1 MSGIDVAGRLE
12 GKVAIIC
19 GAGQTPG
26 TTVGNGKACALVFA
40 RAGASVVCVDRDL
53 DRADA
58 TVAAIRE
65 EGGDALALAA
75 NVAKAD
81 EAEKIARVTL
91 ETYGRIDGLVNNVGI
106 GGGGDGP
113 AKHLTEEAFDRIL
126 SVNFK
131 AAWLVTKAC
140 LPIMESQG
148 AGAIVNI
155 SSLASIAGHHMLAYE
170 TSKAA
175 MNRMTQSVALSGAK
189 KGVRCNAILPGL
201 MDTPMAIEG
210 ISQRR
215 GVPADD
221 LRAER
226 AAQVPMG
233 HMGSG
238 WDTAHATLFLVSEE
252 ARFITGVL
260 LPVDGGQ
267 GARRG

>member
-26 TTVGNGKACALVFA
+26 TTVGNGKACALLFA

-106 GGGGDGP
+106 GAGDAP
-113 AKHLTEEAFDRIL
+113 AKHLTEEAFDQIM

-140 LPIMESQG
+140 LPAMEKQG

-155 SSLASIAGHHMLAYE
+155 SSLASLAGHHMMAYE

-175 MNRMTQSVALSGAK
+175 MNRMTEAVALSVAR
-189 KGVRCNAILPGL
+189 KGIRCNAILPGL
-201 MDTPMAIEG
+201 IDTPMAIVG
-210 ISQRR
+210 ISKQR
-215 GVPADD
+215 GVTQEQ
-221 LRAER
+221 LREER
-226 AAQVPMG
+226 AAMVPMG

-238 WDTAHATLFLVSEE
+238 WDVAHAALYLVGEE
-252 ARFITGVL
+252 SSFVTGVL
-260 LPVDGGQ
+260 LRVDGGQ